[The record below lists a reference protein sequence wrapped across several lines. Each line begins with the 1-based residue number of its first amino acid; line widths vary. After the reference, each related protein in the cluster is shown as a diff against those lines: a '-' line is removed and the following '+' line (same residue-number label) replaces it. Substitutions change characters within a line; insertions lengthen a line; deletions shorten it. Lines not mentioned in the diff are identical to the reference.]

1 MIQLSET
8 ESPIKILVVDDAS
21 LMRRVIQQILDTAPG
36 MQVVGT
42 ATNGRDC
49 LEKIPELMPDV
60 ITLDIDMPIMNGIT
74 TIKNIMVRHQIPTV
88 IISSMIQD
96 GYFAFEALRLGVVDF
111 VPKPS
116 GSSGKD
122 LHTQEDLIRKRVSAA
137 SAMKVQCVRR
147 VRRRPTT
154 AAPPAFDGSPPS
166 SVVVVGS
173 TLSGPN
179 TIMHI
184 VSRLKPGFP
193 GSIICL
199 QEIHPV
205 ILAPFCTSFGRIT
218 SMEVVPVLDNCALRP
233 GVVYMAPVT
242 NGIRLLSSPANSG
255 EVFLSPCEP
264 DDSPI
269 DQLFESAA
277 RYFGESTCGILLSGI
292 GTNGAEGLRKIKNRG
307 GLTIVKR
314 QEACIYPCMVK
325 HAIDLGVVDLVLPDS
340 EMIRPLEDWANSRA
354 ASGNSPLQR
363 QAS

>member
-1 MIQLSET
+1 
-8 ESPIKILVVDDAS
+8 
-21 LMRRVIQQILDTAPG
+21 
-36 MQVVGT
+36 
-42 ATNGRDC
+42 
-49 LEKIPELMPDV
+49 
-60 ITLDIDMPIMNGIT
+60 
-74 TIKNIMVRHQIPTV
+74 
-88 IISSMIQD
+88 
-96 GYFAFEALRLGVVDF
+96 
-111 VPKPS
+111 
-116 GSSGKD
+116 
-122 LHTQEDLIRKRVSAA
+122 
-137 SAMKVQCVRR
+137 
-147 VRRRPTT
+147 
-154 AAPPAFDGSPPS
+154 
-166 SVVVVGS
+166 
-173 TLSGPN
+173 
-179 TIMHI
+179 
-184 VSRLKPGFP
+184 
-193 GSIICL
+193 
-199 QEIHPV
+199 
-205 ILAPFCTSFGRIT
+205 
-218 SMEVVPVLDNCALRP
+218 MEVVPVLDNCALRP